1 MPLRSRISPMNV
13 KNGIASSVEFAM
25 MPSTRSGSACSSA
38 GSSLPCAM
46 PIRPNRRPLAAS
58 EKATG

>member
-1 MPLRSRISPMNV
+1 MKV

-38 GSSLPCAM
+38 GCSKPISM
-46 PIRPNRRPLAAS
+46 PMKPNSRPFAAS